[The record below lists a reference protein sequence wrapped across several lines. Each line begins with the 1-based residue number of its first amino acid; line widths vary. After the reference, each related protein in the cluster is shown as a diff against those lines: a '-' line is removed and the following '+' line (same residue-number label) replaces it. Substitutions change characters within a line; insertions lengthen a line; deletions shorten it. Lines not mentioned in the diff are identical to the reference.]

1 MSAAVPIMGAMD
13 IDSKCVDILATA
25 SYRTVWGTLLDRGQ
39 YHPEVV
45 KRIESALATEFSPER
60 AHDIAFHVSDWV
72 AEAACL
78 VALHVAPDRFTDQ
91 EVQDVCERLAIH
103 ANHHLMVATALQGEP
118 LQDVFELGLK
128 IED

>member
-1 MSAAVPIMGAMD
+1 MD

-25 SYRTVWGTLLDRGQ
+25 SNRTVWGTLLDRSQ
-39 YHPEVV
+39 YHDEVV
-45 KRIESALATEFSPER
+45 KRIESAMMPEFSPER

-78 VALHVAPDRFTDQ
+78 VALHLAPDRFTDE
-91 EVQDVCERLAIH
+91 EVRDICERLAIH
-103 ANHHLMVATALQGEP
+103 ANHHLMAATALQGQP

-128 IED
+128 IDE